1 MGTRTRRS
9 LTARTSTSDLA
20 TLSEFD
26 GVRYLHL
33 GGTPWVQGAMRLR
46 APNRIELEYVRRMMA
61 WMLLR
66 EPETLTRG
74 HAVQFG
80 LGAGAITRFC
90 HRTLGVRTTVVELNE
105 HVVRACRAWFR
116 LPAEDD
122 ERLRV
127 EITDAGAWAA
137 DPARAGTVDSLCVDL
152 YDHEA
157 AAPVLDSPGFYA
169 DCRRLLTEQG
179 VMAVNLFG
187 RRASFARSLAHIVEA
202 FDLAHTATMQA
213 TREGNS
219 IVLAWRGGPLPEAR
233 ELARRAANI
242 DTRFGLPAADWIH
255 MLRGAGEAPRAKKTP
270 RAAAAT
276 ATPTATSPAIP
287 DTP

>member
-1 MGTRTRRS
+1 MGTHTSRP
-9 LTARTSTSDLA
+9 ARTPARSERTSELA

-66 EPETLTRG
+66 EPAQLARG

-90 HRTLGVRTTVVELNE
+90 HRTMGLRCTVVELNA

-116 LPAEDD
+116 LPSEDD

-127 EITDAGAWAA
+127 TIADAGAWAA
-137 DPARAGTVDSLCVDL
+137 DPAHAGSADVLCIDL

-157 AAPVLDSPGFYA
+157 AAPVLDSAGFYA
-169 DCRRLLTEQG
+169 DCHRLLAEGG

-187 RRASFARSLAHIVEA
+187 RRASFERSLARIVEA
-202 FDLAHTATMQA
+202 FGIEHVATMQA

-219 IVLAWRGGPLPEAR
+219 IVLAWRGGPLPDGA

-242 DTRFGLPAADWIH
+242 DTRFGLPAAEWIH
-255 MLRGAGEAPRAKKTP
+255 MLRGAGQAPRP
-270 RAAAAT
+270 RQAARATAAARST
-276 ATPTATSPAIP
+276 EGS
-287 DTP
+287 